1 MVFIALFFPSLK
13 KLNSIIT
20 VTSGGHPMLHV
31 TAAACGSALTPC
43 RSRQHGLPMGQ
54 CLSELFVYKLYSMYC
69 GSLLL
74 VLLALRAVTG
84 TGYLVS

>member
-1 MVFIALFFPSLK
+1 MILD
-13 KLNSIIT
+13 T
-20 VTSGGHPMLHV
+20 VTV
-31 TAAACGSALTPC
+31 TVTVIVAVS
-43 RSRQHGLPMGQ
+43 
-54 CLSELFVYKLYSMYC
+54 VKLYSMYC

>member
-1 MVFIALFFPSLK
+1 M
-13 KLNSIIT
+13 T
-20 VTSGGHPMLHV
+20 VEASWFSNKYSTVLEQFQ
-31 TAAACGSALTPC
+31 C

>member
-1 MVFIALFFPSLK
+1 MV
-13 KLNSIIT
+13 IILMDT
-20 VTSGGHPMLHV
+20 PMLWGCPSGGHPMPHV

>member
-1 MVFIALFFPSLK
+1 MDWLKLKETYVHLESLLHMLAGIQHLQHRHANICCWLALCGIVKKIFFACR
-13 KLNSIIT
+13 
-20 VTSGGHPMLHV
+20 SGGGGC
-31 TAAACGSALTPC
+31 TAC
-43 RSRQHGLPMGQ
+43 
-54 CLSELFVYKLYSMYC
+54 YC